1 MCVTSSLAAYE
12 VELLE
17 TEMAVADKV
26 YILAAAGMVC
36 MVLGSIDLV
45 VMDRVAAHS
54 LVVVVAIDHA
64 VLEAAAY
71 YLLQS
76 SLLYRIG
83 TKSTCAN
90 EIVYFE

>member
-26 YILAAAGMVC
+26 YILAAADMVC
-36 MVLGSIDLV
+36 MVLGSIGLAV
-45 VMDRVAAHS
+45 VDRVAAHN
-54 LVVVVAIDHA
+54 LVVALAIDHA
-64 VLEAAAY
+64 VLEAAAC

-76 SLLYRIG
+76 SLFYRTG
-83 TKSTCAN
+83 TKDL
-90 EIVYFE
+90 

>member
-1 MCVTSSLAAYE
+1 MVVAIAYLAEVAAIDLAA
-12 VELLE
+12 VG
-17 TEMAVADKV
+17 MVAVV

-36 MVLGSIDLV
+36 MVLGSIGPAV
-45 VMDRVAAHS
+45 VDMVAAHS

-76 SLLYRIG
+76 SLFYRTG
-83 TKSTCAN
+83 TKDL
-90 EIVYFE
+90 